1 MEEKLLIRDFV
12 EEDLDYIV
20 KRHGKIYEREYNFDD
35 TFIDYVK
42 KPLYKFYENF
52 DSNKENIWIAE
63 YEGNIVGFIA
73 LVKVNEE
80 TAQLR
85 WFLLEKEMRGKG
97 IGSKLMST
105 LLNFA
110 REKNYKNIYLWTVD
124 FLDAARHLYEKFGFE
139 LEETKTSNIWGKR
152 LTEEKWN
159 LNIYA

>member
-1 MEEKLLIRDFV
+1 MDEKLLIRNFV

-20 KRHGKIYEREYNFDD
+20 KRHGDIYEKEYDFDE

-42 KPLYKFYENF
+42 NPLYEFYEGYDKN
-52 DSNKENIWIAE
+52 NENIWIAE
-63 YEGNIVGFIA
+63 YEGNTAGFIA

-105 LLNFA
+105 LVKFA
-110 REKNYKNIYLWTVD
+110 KDKNYKNIYLWTVD

-152 LTEEKWN
+152 ITEEKWN
-159 LNIYA
+159 LKI